1 MDFHFW
7 ERLGREE
14 STVLATQHH
23 LWLCAIVQ
31 KLHKGKSDRSFV
43 SLLRYKFAHDQLC
56 FRVVTCARKL
66 YSFKPIFY
74 DSPRKCCLSFWER
87 ENSHQRVSDFFEEFE
102 IKNKIAEGCFYQMR
116 TFCGVTLCMTLLKS
130 CKKCH
135 STEMR
140 TYYKCLTTFH

>member
-7 ERLGREE
+7 ERLDREG

-43 SLLRYKFAHDQLC
+43 FLGGH
-56 FRVVTCARKL
+56 TCARKL

-116 TFCGVTLCMTLLKS
+116 TFCGVKLCMTLLKSCMTLLKS